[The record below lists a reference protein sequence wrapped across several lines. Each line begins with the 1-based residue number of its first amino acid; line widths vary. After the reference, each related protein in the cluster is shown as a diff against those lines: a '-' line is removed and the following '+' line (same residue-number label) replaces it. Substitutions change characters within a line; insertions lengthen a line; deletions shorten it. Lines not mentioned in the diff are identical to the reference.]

1 MSWTWQEILGLM
13 GGILINLAF
22 VPQVYRLFKLKSAR
36 EVSLPFTTMLIIGGI
51 FWLSYGIAISKAS
64 IIISNIV
71 AIILS
76 VMMLLAKLKYGRVP
90 SDEKHP

>member
-1 MSWTWQEILGLM
+1 
-13 GGILINLAF
+13 
-22 VPQVYRLFKLKSAR
+22 
-36 EVSLPFTTMLIIGGI
+36 MLIIGGI